1 MIHARAKAFELV
13 DSGLVDVDTMLSAC
27 LAYLSEDD
35 VNDLSPNMKSTLAP
49 SRNAD
54 ADADAT

>member
-1 MIHARAKAFELV
+1 MNHCAYPRAKAFELV

-35 VNDLSPNMKSTLAP
+35 VNDMLHANEFDEIMEEVG
-49 SRNAD
+49 
-54 ADADAT
+54 